1 MFEIRELK
9 SGEYEF
15 LREMLYEAI
24 YFADENQKL
33 PKSIVFEPQ
42 LSKYIDNFGRKGDL
56 AFVVLVENELV
67 GAIWARLFPESN
79 QGYGFFDEAT
89 PELSMAIKEN
99 YRNRGFG
106 TSLLKKLLEA
116 LKINGFEKVSLSV
129 DKRNRALDLYRRIGF
144 ETVSEQQTSLTML
157 KKL

>member
-1 MFEIRELK
+1 MVEIRELK

-24 YFADENQKL
+24 YFADENQRL

-42 LSKYIDNFGRKGDL
+42 LSKYIDNFGQKGDF
-56 AFVVLVENELV
+56 AFVIVVENELV
-67 GAIWARLFPESN
+67 GAIWARLFPECIR
-79 QGYGFFDEAT
+79 GYGFFDEAT
-89 PELSMAIKEN
+89 PELSMAVKEN

-106 TSLLKKLLEA
+106 TRLLKKLLEA

-144 ETVSEQQTSLTML
+144 ETVSEQKTSLTML

>member
-1 MFEIRELK
+1 MVEIREIK
-9 SGEYEF
+9 PVEYEF

-24 YFADENQKL
+24 YFADENQRL

-42 LSKYIDNFGRKGDL
+42 LSKYIDNFGQKGDL
-56 AFVVLVENELV
+56 AFVIIVENQLV
-67 GAIWARLFPESN
+67 GAIWTRLFPESN
-79 QGYGFFDEAT
+79 GGYGFFDEET

-106 TSLLKKLLEA
+106 TRLLKKLLEA

-144 ETVSEQQTSLTML
+144 ETVSEQKTSLTML

>member
-9 SGEYEF
+9 PGEYEF

-24 YFADENQKL
+24 YFADKNQKL

-42 LSKYIDNFGRKGDL
+42 LSKYIENFGQKGDL
-56 AFVVLVENELV
+56 AFVIVVENELV
-67 GAIWARLFPESN
+67 GAIWARHFPESN
-79 QGYGFFDEAT
+79 RGYGFFDEAT

-106 TSLLKKLLEA
+106 TRLLKKLLEA

-144 ETVSEQQTSLTML
+144 ETVSEQKTSLTML

>member
-1 MFEIRELK
+1 MVEIRELK
-9 SGEYEF
+9 PVEYEF

-42 LSKYIDNFGRKGDL
+42 FSKYIENFGRKGDL
-56 AFVVLVENELV
+56 AFVIVVENELI

-79 QGYGFFDEAT
+79 RGYGFFDEAT

-106 TSLLKKLLEA
+106 TRLLKKLLEA
-116 LKINGFEKVSLSV
+116 LKINGFEKVSLSA
-129 DKRNRALDLYRRIGF
+129 DKRNRALDLYQRIGF
-144 ETVSEQQTSLTML
+144 ETVSEQKTSLTML

>member
-1 MFEIRELK
+1 MVEIRELK
-9 SGEYEF
+9 PGEYEF

-56 AFVVLVENELV
+56 AFVIVVENELV
-67 GAIWARLFPESN
+67 GAIWVRLFPESY
-79 QGYGFFDEAT
+79 QSYGFFDEET

-106 TSLLKKLLEA
+106 TRLLKKLLEA
-116 LKINGFEKVSLSV
+116 LKTNGFEKVSLSV
-129 DKRNRALDLYRRIGF
+129 DKRNRALDLYQRIGF
-144 ETVSEQQTSLTML
+144 ETVSERKTSLTML